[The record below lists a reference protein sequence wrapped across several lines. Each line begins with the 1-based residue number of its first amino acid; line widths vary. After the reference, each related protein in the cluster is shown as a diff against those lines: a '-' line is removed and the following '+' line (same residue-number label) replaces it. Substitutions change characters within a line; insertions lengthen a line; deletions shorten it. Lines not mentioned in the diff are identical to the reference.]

1 MTEIAIEINIGLEE
15 PVAQRNAMTRSG
27 GGRIAPPI
35 DEVSGGSR
43 VATGQL
49 SSLFGANSKLML
61 A

>member
-35 DEVSGGSR
+35 DEVSVWITRRNRTIVQSVR
-43 VATGQL
+43 
-49 SSLFGANSKLML
+49 S
-61 A
+61 